1 MKKLIGAAVWV
12 LMIGLAIGSS
22 TVHATDLKIPID
34 TVIVSGV
41 TEGEVVEVA
50 EVAAG
55 MVLGQTCDVRS
66 VHRGQGAPHP
76 GNSLIV
82 SSGQEITTLTDVER
96 ERAAVTD
103 GTGAITLSELITVSL
118 EMGPDEIFEGDI
130 DIEIDCQQQPAA
142 VAPATESATT
152 APTELPATGQGTT
165 VGLLLGVLFVASG
178 TVLITTARRPRRDQI
193 GTTPDDPAL
202 RV

>member
-1 MKKLIGAAVWV
+1 MKKLIGAAVLV
-12 LMIGLAIGSS
+12 LMVGLASGPS
-22 TVHATDLKIPID
+22 TVHATDLTIPID

-66 VHRGQGAPHP
+66 VHRGQGEPHP

-96 ERAAVTD
+96 ERSAVTD

-118 EMGPDEIFEGDI
+118 EMGRDEIFEGDI
-130 DIEIDCQQQPAA
+130 DIEIDCQPQPAA
-142 VAPATESATT
+142 AAPPTTSATD

-178 TVLITTARRPRRDQI
+178 VVLITTARRPRRDQI
-193 GTTPDDPAL
+193 GATPDDPAL